1 MSLSLMSYYCLLDQ
15 TSQLMSKTDYNTQ
28 LKFFIE
34 LKKTFEIES
43 KTFPSFISSQSRDFL
58 HPEKISDQS
67 ENQSVILLR
76 KNNRKSTF
84 YNIK

>member
-1 MSLSLMSYYCLLDQ
+1 MSLSLMLYYCLLDQ
-15 TSQLMSKTDYNTQ
+15 TSQLMSKTDYTQ
-28 LKFFIE
+28 LTFFIK

-43 KTFPSFISSQSRDFL
+43 KTFPSFIPSQSRDFL